1 MNVQAADAHRLAIYR
16 RLERRNRLVA
26 ILRIGVPALGALTL
40 VALLGQ
46 IYVSSLGSRFG
57 ISQISVTRESV
68 SVDTP
73 EYAGLLEDGSAYKV
87 WAQSAAAAID
97 ATDIIELTDAA
108 LTIDRPTGINM
119 RADAAAARLD
129 TTNQLVFID
138 GSARVEDSTGTT
150 GVFRKSVFD
159 WAAQTLTADGP
170 VDIDY
175 ADGTTL
181 KAEGMVYDAKA
192 LVWTFTRATVTLPD
206 TPSAD
211 AEDTESP

>member
-138 GSARVEDSTGTT
+138 GSARVEDSTGTS

>member
-68 SVDTP
+68 TVDAP

-87 WAQSAAAAID
+87 WAESAAAAIE

-108 LTIDRPTGINM
+108 LTIDRPTGVFM

-138 GSARVEDSTGTT
+138 GSAQVEDSTGTS
-150 GVFRKSVFD
+150 GMFRKSVFD
-159 WAAQTLTADGP
+159 WARQTLTADGP
-170 VDIDY
+170 VSIDY

-181 KAEGMVYDAKA
+181 KAEGLVYDAKA
-192 LVWTFTRATVTLPD
+192 LVWTFTRAAVTLPD

-211 AEDTESP
+211 PEDTP

>member
-97 ATDIIELTDAA
+97 ATDIIELTDTA